1 MSMYFRRA
9 FANSLG
15 AAALSATVAISG
27 IAIGQTTQPA
37 PDSPRADPTDKR
49 GSRGVD
55 VGDDLRRPVQPQ
67 IDRTQRIDRGTR
79 QDTQIRDRT
88 NPANQLRNTDGKL
101 VRNIDPQRP
110 VLGIRIE
117 DADQGVT
124 VTKVLKDSPAQQAGL
139 KKGDHVVAL
148 NGQNVTSTEQ
158 LISKLSGMN
167 NKEDVKLSIKRDGEQ
182 QEMTVG
188 LSTYKQVFGSFED
201 VAQQQGI
208 QPRREV
214 LRPNLDENADDV
226 RQPRDSAT
234 ADEIDLPAVPADEA
248 NETLEEDEQASENV
262 KSDEKQKE
270 KQNAKKDRQNK
281 NAKNKD
287 GNSKDAKDKKE
298 KKSDKKQQK
307 NS

>member
-1 MSMYFRRA
+1 M
-9 FANSLG
+9 
-15 AAALSATVAISG
+15 
-27 IAIGQTTQPA
+27 
-37 PDSPRADPTDKR
+37 DE
-49 GSRGVD
+49 
-55 VGDDLRRPVQPQ
+55 GDDLRRPVQPQ

-117 DADQGVT
+117 DADQGVK

-226 RQPRDSAT
+226 RKPRDRDSAT
-234 ADEIDLPAVPADEA
+234 ADEIDLPPVPADEA
-248 NETLEEDEQASENV
+248 NETFEEDEQASDNV

-270 KQNAKKDRQNK
+270 KQDAKKDRQNK

-298 KKSDKKQQK
+298 KKSDKKNDKKKQK